1 MSLMRI
7 LAVDDEKDALEV
19 LVSAIKECEPDAEVQ
34 SFNSPSEAL
43 KYAADNPPDI
53 AFLDIRM
60 PGMSGLDLA
69 KKLKAINV
77 RVNIVFS
84 TGYSE
89 FAPDAFS
96 LHASGYIMKPISTR
110 LVKKEL
116 ENLRNPVNTPN
127 NRIFVRTFGNFEL
140 FVDGETLHFSR
151 KPAKE
156 LLAYLVDRKGST
168 VTRKELCS
176 VLLQDEAFTRKSQD
190 YLTKIVKELQKIL
203 DEVNAGS
210 IVNLDRGEYSVIPE
224 NFSCDAYDYLKG
236 VPNAFNNFYGEYMSQ
251 YPWAEKSI
259 QQFYK

>member
-1 MSLMRI
+1 MRI

-19 LVSAIKECEPDAEVQ
+19 LVAAISECEKDAEIKA
-34 SFNSPSEAL
+34 FNSPTEAL
-43 KYAADNPPDI
+43 NYAAENPPDI

-60 PGMSGLDLA
+60 PTMSGLDLA

-89 FAPDAFS
+89 YASDAFS
-96 LHASGYIMKPISTR
+96 MHASGYIMKPVSVR
-110 LVKKEL
+110 LVRKEL
-116 ENLRNPVNTPN
+116 ENLRNPVETPN
-127 NRIFVRTFGNFEL
+127 SRIFVRTFGNFEL

-156 LLAYLVDRKGST
+156 LLAYLVDRKGSA

-190 YLTKIVKELQKIL
+190 YLTKIVKELQKTL
-203 DEVNAGS
+203 GEVNAGS
-210 IVNLDRGEYSVIPE
+210 IVNLDRSEYSVIPD

>member
-1 MSLMRI
+1 MRI

-19 LVSAIKECEPDAEVQ
+19 LVAAISECEKDAEIKA
-34 SFNSPSEAL
+34 FNSPTEAL
-43 KYAADNPPDI
+43 KYAAENPPDI

-60 PGMSGLDLA
+60 PTMSGLDLA

-89 FAPDAFS
+89 YASDAFS
-96 LHASGYIMKPISTR
+96 MHASGYIMKPVSVR
-110 LVKKEL
+110 LVRKEL
-116 ENLRNPVNTPN
+116 ENLRNPVETPN
-127 NRIFVRTFGNFEL
+127 SRIFVRTFGNFEL
-140 FVDGETLHFSR
+140 FVDGETIHFSR

-156 LLAYLVDRKGST
+156 LLAYLVDRKGSA
-168 VTRKELCS
+168 VTRRELCD
-176 VLLQDEAFTRKSQD
+176 VLLQDAAFTRKSQD
-190 YLTKIVKELQKIL
+190 YLTKIVKELQKTL

-210 IVNLDRGEYSVIPE
+210 IVNLDRSEYSVIPD

>member
-1 MSLMRI
+1 MRI

-84 TGYSE
+84 TGFSE

-110 LVKKEL
+110 LVRKEL

-190 YLTKIVKELQKIL
+190 YLTKIVKELQKNL

>member
-1 MSLMRI
+1 MRI

-19 LVSAIKECEPDAEVQ
+19 LVSAIKEYEPDAEVQ

-84 TGYSE
+84 TGFSE

>member
-1 MSLMRI
+1 MRI

-19 LVSAIKECEPDAEVQ
+19 LVAAISECEKDAEIKA
-34 SFNSPSEAL
+34 FNSPTEAL
-43 KYAADNPPDI
+43 NYAAENPPDI

-60 PGMSGLDLA
+60 PTMSGLDLA

-89 FAPDAFS
+89 YASDAFS
-96 LHASGYIMKPISTR
+96 MHASGYIMKPVSVR
-110 LVKKEL
+110 LVRKEL
-116 ENLRNPVNTPN
+116 ENLRNPVETPH

-156 LLAYLVDRKGST
+156 LLAYLVDRKGSA

-190 YLTKIVKELQKIL
+190 YLTKIVKELQKTL

-210 IVNLDRGEYSVIPE
+210 IVNLDRSEYSVIPD

>member
-1 MSLMRI
+1 MRI

-19 LVSAIKECEPDAEVQ
+19 LVAAISECEKDAEIKA
-34 SFNSPSEAL
+34 FNSPTEAL
-43 KYAADNPPDI
+43 NYAAENPPDI

-60 PGMSGLDLA
+60 PTMSGLDLA

-89 FAPDAFS
+89 YASDAFS
-96 LHASGYIMKPISTR
+96 MHASGYIMKPVSVR
-110 LVKKEL
+110 LVRKEL
-116 ENLRNPVNTPN
+116 ENLRNPVETPN
-127 NRIFVRTFGNFEL
+127 SRIFVGNFEL

-156 LLAYLVDRKGST
+156 LLAYLVDRKGSA

-190 YLTKIVKELQKIL
+190 YLTKIVKELQKTL

-210 IVNLDRGEYSVIPE
+210 IVNLDRSEYSVVPD

>member
-1 MSLMRI
+1 MRI

-19 LVSAIKECEPDAEVQ
+19 LVAAISECEKDAEIKA
-34 SFNSPSEAL
+34 FNSPTEAL
-43 KYAADNPPDI
+43 NYAAENPPDI

-60 PGMSGLDLA
+60 PTMSGLDLA

-89 FAPDAFS
+89 YASDAFS
-96 LHASGYIMKPISTR
+96 MHASGYIMKPVSVR
-110 LVKKEL
+110 LVRKEL
-116 ENLRNPVNTPN
+116 ENLRNPVETPN
-127 NRIFVRTFGNFEL
+127 SRIFVRTFGNFEL

-156 LLAYLVDRKGST
+156 LLAYLVDRKGSA

-190 YLTKIVKELQKIL
+190 YLTKIVKELQKTL

-210 IVNLDRGEYSVIPE
+210 IVNLDRSEYSVIPD

>member
-1 MSLMRI
+1 MRI

-19 LVSAIKECEPDAEVQ
+19 LVSAIKEYEPDAEVQ

-84 TGYSE
+84 TGFSE

-176 VLLQDEAFTRKSQD
+176 VLLQDEAFTRKSQN

>member
-1 MSLMRI
+1 MRI

-19 LVSAIKECEPDAEVQ
+19 LVAAISECEKDAEIKA
-34 SFNSPSEAL
+34 FNSPTEAL
-43 KYAADNPPDI
+43 NYAAENPPDI

-60 PGMSGLDLA
+60 PTMSGLDLA

-89 FAPDAFS
+89 YASDAFS
-96 LHASGYIMKPISTR
+96 MHASGYIMKPVSVR

-116 ENLRNPVNTPN
+116 ENLRNPVETPVS
-127 NRIFVRTFGNFEL
+127 RIFVRTFGNFEL

-156 LLAYLVDRKGST
+156 LLAYLVNRKGSA

-190 YLTKIVKELQKIL
+190 YLTKIVKELQKTL

-210 IVNLDRGEYSVIPE
+210 IVNLDRSEYSVIPD

>member
-1 MSLMRI
+1 MRI
-7 LAVDDEKDALEV
+7 LAVDDEQDALEV
-19 LVSAIKECEPDAEVQ
+19 IVSAISECEKDAEIK
-34 SFNSPSEAL
+34 SFNSPTEAL
-43 KYAADNPPDI
+43 NYAQENPPDI

-60 PGMSGLDLA
+60 PSMSGLDLA

-89 FAPDAFS
+89 YASDAFS
-96 LHASGYIMKPISTR
+96 MHASGYIMKPVSVR

-116 ENLRNPVNTPN
+116 NNLRNPVSTPQS
-127 NRIFVRTFGNFEL
+127 RIFVRTFGNFEL

-156 LLAYLVDRKGST
+156 LLAYLVDRKGSA

-176 VLLQDEAFTRKSQD
+176 ALLQDEAFTRKSQD
-190 YLTKIVKELQKIL
+190 YLTKIVKELQKTL

-210 IVNLDRGEYSVIPE
+210 IVNLDRSEYSVIPE

>member
-1 MSLMRI
+1 MRI

-53 AFLDIRM
+53 AFLDIRT

-84 TGYSE
+84 TGFSE

-110 LVKKEL
+110 LVRKEL

>member
-1 MSLMRI
+1 MRI

-19 LVSAIKECEPDAEVQ
+19 LVTAISECDKTAEIKG
-34 SFNSPSEAL
+34 FNSPTEAL
-43 KYAADNPPDI
+43 AYATENPPDI

-60 PGMSGLDLA
+60 PTMSGLDLA

-89 FAPDAFS
+89 YASDAFS
-96 LHASGYIMKPISTR
+96 MHASGYIMKPVSVR
-110 LVKKEL
+110 LVRKEL
-116 ENLRNPVNTPN
+116 ENLRNPVETPDS
-127 NRIFVRTFGNFEL
+127 RIFVRTFGNFEL
-140 FVDGETLHFSR
+140 FVDGEPLHFSR

-156 LLAYLVDRKGST
+156 LLAYLVDRKGSA

-190 YLTKIVKELQKIL
+190 YLTKIVKELQKTL

-210 IVNLDRGEYSVIPE
+210 IVNLDRSEYYVIPD

>member
-1 MSLMRI
+1 MRI

-19 LVSAIKECEPDAEVQ
+19 LVAAISECEKDAEIKA
-34 SFNSPSEAL
+34 FNSPTEAL
-43 KYAADNPPDI
+43 NYAAENPPDI

-60 PGMSGLDLA
+60 PTMSGLDLA

-89 FAPDAFS
+89 YASDAFS
-96 LHASGYIMKPISTR
+96 MHASGYIMKPVSVR
-110 LVKKEL
+110 LVRKEL
-116 ENLRNPVNTPN
+116 ENLRNPVETPN

-156 LLAYLVDRKGST
+156 LLAYLVDRKGSA

-190 YLTKIVKELQKIL
+190 YLTKIVKELQKTL

-210 IVNLDRGEYSVIPE
+210 IVNLDRSEYSVIPD

>member
-1 MSLMRI
+1 MRI

-19 LVSAIKECEPDAEVQ
+19 LVAAISECEKDAEIKA
-34 SFNSPSEAL
+34 FNSPTEAL
-43 KYAADNPPDI
+43 NYAAENPPDI

-60 PGMSGLDLA
+60 PTMSGLDLA

-89 FAPDAFS
+89 YASDAFS
-96 LHASGYIMKPISTR
+96 MHASGYIMKPVSVR
-110 LVKKEL
+110 LVRKEL
-116 ENLRNPVNTPN
+116 ENLRNPVETPN
-127 NRIFVRTFGNFEL
+127 SRIFVRTFGNFEL

-156 LLAYLVDRKGST
+156 LLAYLVDRKGSA

-190 YLTKIVKELQKIL
+190 YLTKIVKELQKTL

-210 IVNLDRGEYSVIPE
+210 IVNLDRSEYSVIPD
-224 NFSCDAYDYLKG
+224 NFSCDAYDYLTG
-236 VPNAFNNFYGEYMSQ
+236 APNAFNNFYGG
-251 YPWAEKSI
+251 
-259 QQFYK
+259 

>member
-1 MSLMRI
+1 M
-7 LAVDDEKDALEV
+7 E
-19 LVSAIKECEPDAEVQ
+19 
-34 SFNSPSEAL
+34 
-43 KYAADNPPDI
+43 
-53 AFLDIRM
+53 
-60 PGMSGLDLA
+60 
-69 KKLKAINV
+69 
-77 RVNIVFS
+77 
-84 TGYSE
+84 
-89 FAPDAFS
+89 
-96 LHASGYIMKPISTR
+96 
-110 LVKKEL
+110 
-116 ENLRNPVNTPN
+116 TPN

-156 LLAYLVDRKGST
+156 LLAYLVDRKGSA

-190 YLTKIVKELQKIL
+190 YLTKIVKELQKTL

-210 IVNLDRGEYSVIPE
+210 IVNLDRSEYSVIPD

>member
-1 MSLMRI
+1 MRI

-19 LVSAIKECEPDAEVQ
+19 LVAAISECEKDAEIKA
-34 SFNSPSEAL
+34 FNSPTEAL
-43 KYAADNPPDI
+43 KYAAENPPDI

-60 PGMSGLDLA
+60 PTMSGLDLA

-89 FAPDAFS
+89 YASDAFS
-96 LHASGYIMKPISTR
+96 MHASGYIMKPVSVR
-110 LVKKEL
+110 LVRKEL
-116 ENLRNPVNTPN
+116 ENLRNPVETPN

-156 LLAYLVDRKGST
+156 LLAYLVDRKGSA

-190 YLTKIVKELQKIL
+190 YLTKIVKELQKTL

-210 IVNLDRGEYSVIPE
+210 IVNLDRSEYSVIPD

>member
-84 TGYSE
+84 TGFSE

-110 LVKKEL
+110 LVRKEL

-190 YLTKIVKELQKIL
+190 YLTKIVKELQKNL